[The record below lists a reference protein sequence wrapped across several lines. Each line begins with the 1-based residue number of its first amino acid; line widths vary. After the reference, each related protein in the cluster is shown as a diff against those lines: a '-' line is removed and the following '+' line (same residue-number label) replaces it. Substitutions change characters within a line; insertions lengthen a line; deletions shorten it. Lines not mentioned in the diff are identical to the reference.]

1 MRRSWIVSGIAAIAA
16 TAGFVFLWQRPFSV
30 ELIRPEKDVQLRIY
44 GLGTV
49 EARVLSRIGFEV
61 GAAMIALDADAGD
74 LVAKGT
80 VLARLHSGEQDARVA
95 RARAAISVSNSNMAR
110 AEAALGRGR
119 AVLAEK
125 ESVNSRQQ
133 RLAKQDI
140 TSAQRAEEAQRD
152 VDVARADLEVA
163 QAEVSVIKA
172 QAADAAATLQLEETL
187 LAHHTL
193 HAPYDAVI
201 IARHAEAGTVLKA
214 GDPVFTLIEPQSV
227 WVQAYIDE
235 ERAGQLAL
243 NQAATIRLRSRPDT
257 EFHGTIR
264 RIGLESDRVNE
275 ERRIWLSCSDC
286 PQPMYLGEQAEVR
299 VVTGT
304 REQALMVP
312 ETAITG
318 FDGFKGM
325 VWILRDGTLAKLETE
340 FGARD
345 DKGRVEL
352 RGQLPA
358 GSAILAVIPNGAR
371 EGRAA
376 VEASTR

>member
-163 QAEVSVIKA
+163 
-172 QAADAAATLQLEETL
+172 
-187 LAHHTL
+187 
-193 HAPYDAVI
+193 
-201 IARHAEAGTVLKA
+201 
-214 GDPVFTLIEPQSV
+214 
-227 WVQAYIDE
+227 
-235 ERAGQLAL
+235 
-243 NQAATIRLRSRPDT
+243 
-257 EFHGTIR
+257 
-264 RIGLESDRVNE
+264 
-275 ERRIWLSCSDC
+275 
-286 PQPMYLGEQAEVR
+286 
-299 VVTGT
+299 
-304 REQALMVP
+304 
-312 ETAITG
+312 
-318 FDGFKGM
+318 
-325 VWILRDGTLAKLETE
+325 
-340 FGARD
+340 
-345 DKGRVEL
+345 
-352 RGQLPA
+352 
-358 GSAILAVIPNGAR
+358 
-371 EGRAA
+371 
-376 VEASTR
+376 